1 MNSGTADW
9 ISGSKTLARR
19 SGRSAKVATTS
30 CAAPAWV
37 TASSDR
43 PRNDFGRRDQPAL
56 EVVDHVRDL
65 LRRGGA
71 HQNVQAER
79 RRSAGLGRPG
89 AHLTEELRGEFTTA
103 PFLLDRKARTLQE
116 APIGRGTF
124 DKARLGAR
132 GPRHREA
139 QLALA
144 ALAHH
149 VVDRETPSRFEHA
162 SHFGERLLLV
172 VDVHADM
179 EHVGAVEC

>member
-30 CAAPAWV
+30 CSAAAWV
-37 TASSDR
+37 TAGSDR
-43 PRNDFGRRDQPAL
+43 PGNDFGRRDQPPL

-65 LRRGGA
+65 LRRRGA
-71 HQNVQAER
+71 HQNLQAER

-89 AHLTEELRGEFTTA
+89 THLTEKLDGEFATA
-103 PFLLDRKARTLQE
+103 PFLLDRKAGTLQQT
-116 APIGRGTF
+116 PVGRRAF
-124 DKARLGAR
+124 DKARLEAR

-139 QLALA
+139 QPALA

-149 VVDRETPSRFEHA
+149 VIDREIPAGLSTR
-162 SHFGERLLLV
+162 
-172 VDVHADM
+172 
-179 EHVGAVEC
+179 

>member
-19 SGRSAKVATTS
+19 SGRSAKVATINRSARTS
-30 CAAPAWV
+30 V
-37 TASSDR
+37 TAASDR
-43 PRNDFGRRDQPAL
+43 PGNDFGRRDQSAL

-65 LRRGGA
+65 LRRRGT

-89 AHLTEELRGEFTTA
+89 PHLAEKLRGEFTA
-103 PFLLDRKARTLQE
+103 AAFLLDRKPRTLQQT
-116 APIGRGTF
+116 PVGRRTF
-124 DKARLGAR
+124 DKARLEAR

-144 ALAHH
+144 LLAHH
-149 VVDRETPSRFEHA
+149 VIDRETRSRF
-162 SHFGERLLLV
+162 
-172 VDVHADM
+172 
-179 EHVGAVEC
+179 

>member
-9 ISGSKTLARR
+9 ISGSKTLANR

-30 CAAPAWV
+30 CSAPAWV
-37 TASSDR
+37 TAGSDR
-43 PRNDFGRRDQPAL
+43 PGNEFGRRDQPPL

-65 LRRGGA
+65 LRRRGT

-89 AHLTEELRGEFTTA
+89 THLTKELYGEFTTA
-103 PFLLDRKARTLQE
+103 PLLLDCKPRTLQQT
-116 APIGRGTF
+116 PVGRGTL

-132 GPRHREA
+132 RPRHRKA

-144 ALAHH
+144 LLAHH
-149 VVDRETPSRFEHA
+149 VIDRETRSRFEHA
-162 SHFGERLLLV
+162 PDFGKRLLLV

-179 EHVGAVEC
+179 SM

>member
-9 ISGSKTLARR
+9 ISGSKTLASR

-37 TASSDR
+37 TAGSDR
-43 PRNDFGRRDQPAL
+43 PGTNFGRRDQSPL

-65 LRRGGA
+65 LRRRGA

-89 AHLTEELRGEFTTA
+89 THLAAKLRGEFATA
-103 PFLLDRKARTLQE
+103 PFLFDRKAHTLQNT
-116 APIGRGTF
+116 PIGRSTF
-124 DKARLGAR
+124 DKACLGAR

-149 VVDRETPSRFEHA
+149 VIDREIPARFEHTPD
-162 SHFGERLLLV
+162 FGERLLLV
-172 VDVHADM
+172 VDVHAD
-179 EHVGAVEC
+179 